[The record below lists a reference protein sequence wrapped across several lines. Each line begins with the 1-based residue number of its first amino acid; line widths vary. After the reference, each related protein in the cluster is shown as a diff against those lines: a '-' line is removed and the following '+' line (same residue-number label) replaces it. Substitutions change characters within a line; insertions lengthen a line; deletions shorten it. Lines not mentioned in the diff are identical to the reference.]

1 MRSTEGGNWGRIY
14 ADNSR
19 DTASEASPGSGA
31 GLKSPGAQRW
41 QEATGDVGGGDTT
54 YKHVLFGARPEQQYG
69 AQRPQLRHELLA
81 RVVDDGGASP
91 RRAQH
96 DGKRPAARRQ
106 PVVVLAL
113 QQAREQRR
121 DVRVRLAA
129 ARRRHRHHVEAAPD
143 GGPRDRLD
151 VARPPQAKV
160 VQRLATGNGK
170 IITGSGF
177 FSPTQTQQ

>member
-1 MRSTEGGNWGRIY
+1 MPTIPGTRLQPGQPGERGRAEITGGTVVAGGDRGR
-14 ADNSR
+14 
-19 DTASEASPGSGA
+19 
-31 GLKSPGAQRW
+31 
-41 QEATGDVGGGDTT
+41 GGVDTT
-54 YKHVLFGARPEQQYG
+54 YKHVLLGARPEQQYG

-81 RVVDDGGASP
+81 RVVDDGGTSP

-113 QQAREQRR
+113 QQAGEQRR

-170 IITGSGF
+170 IFTGSGV